1 MKNKYS
7 YISILVCCIFVV
19 ACGNDNHIKKEYVSQ
34 NLSADKIKISQE
46 VFTKIEQSHYVKDFV
61 GEDFN
66 KNYIIALI
74 DKLDGNKQYFTK
86 NEVEEF
92 IARSE
97 LFKET
102 DFDIDISYEIINLY
116 FKRIVEFSEFQINL
130 INNFSFSFEKDDFLD
145 IYYKDNE
152 WLIDQNALDNQW
164 KLQTKNEF
172 LLAKMSDDSS
182 TNPKKDLIKRYK
194 NRIKRVNQQKEE
206 DIFSI
211 AMIVMANQFDPHSS
225 YLSPRSAEDFD
236 MNMSL
241 KLEGI
246 GALLGIEDDYTK
258 IISLVPGGPAE
269 KSGKISPDDKITRI
283 RQKDKESE
291 YVDVIGWRIDEVVN
305 LIRGESDTEV
315 EIEFISSK
323 ASEGVRKIVTLKRE
337 EIKLEDRAAKGEI
350 YDLGDK
356 SKIGII
362 DLPSFYIDFNAYQNR
377 TNDYKSSSGDVKK
390 ILEDFNENSVDAVIL
405 DLRNNG
411 GGALIEANKII
422 GLFVASGPTVQVKH
436 SAGYIQPYG
445 DSKATQ
451 VWDKPLLVLVNRY
464 SASASEI
471 VAAAIQDYQ
480 RGIIVGQRTFGKGT
494 VQSLEDI
501 SKGQIKITESKYY
514 RVDGTS
520 TQNKGVVPDITL
532 PSTWDIETVGES
544 SYPTALAWDKVRPY
558 RHNKFPLNYNKLKT
572 VRELHEERLNRDPN
586 LIYLSQVRKRYDNN
600 KDRKEL
606 SLNINERIKEKD
618 LRKLWLLEIENK
630 RRSGL
635 GLAIYSSYQAL
646 EDSEDEE
653 LLDRNNIDL
662 ENDFLLIESTK
673 IITDYLDLN
682 KKIIL
687 TEVN

>member
-7 YISILVCCIFVV
+7 YLSILACSIFVI
-19 ACGNDNHIKKEYVSQ
+19 ACGNNDDTRKEYVSQ

-46 VFTKIEQSHYVKDFV
+46 VFNKIEKSHYVSNFV
-61 GEDFN
+61 DKNFN

-74 DKLDGNKQYFTK
+74 DKLDGSKQYFTK
-86 NEVEEF
+86 NEVEGF
-92 IARSE
+92 IHRSDLYDE
-97 LFKET
+97 AA
-102 DFDIDISYEIINLY
+102 FDIDISYEIINLY
-116 FKRIVEFSEFQINL
+116 FKRVIEFSEFQIYL
-130 INNFSFSFEKDDFLD
+130 VNNFSFSFEKDDFLD
-145 IYYKDNE
+145 IYIKDNE
-152 WLIDQNALDNQW
+152 WLDDQKALNNQW

-172 LLAKMSDDSS
+172 LLAQMSDEPSVD
-182 TNPKKDLIKRYK
+182 PKKDLIKRYK

-211 AMIVMANQFDPHSS
+211 AMTVMANQFDPHSS

-269 KSGKISPDDKITRI
+269 KSGRISPDDKITRI
-283 RQKDKESE
+283 RQKDSDEE
-291 YVDVIGWRIDEVVN
+291 YIDVIGWRIDEVVN
-305 LIRGESDTEV
+305 LIRGESGSEV

-323 ASEGVRKIVTLKRE
+323 ENDDVRKIVTLKRE

-350 YDLGDK
+350 HVSEEG

-390 ILEDFNENSVDAVIL
+390 ILEDFNKKSVDAVIL

-436 SAGYIQPYG
+436 STGYIQPYG
-445 DSKATQ
+445 DSKASQ
-451 VWDKPLLVLVNRY
+451 IWDKPLLILVNRY

-520 TQNKGVVPDITL
+520 TQNKGVVPDISL

-544 SYPTALAWDKVRPY
+544 SYPTALEWDRVRPY

-572 VRELHEERLNRDPN
+572 VRELHKKRLNIDPN
-586 LIYLSQVRKRYDNN
+586 LLYLGEVRKRYDDN
-600 KDRKEL
+600 KNKKEL
-606 SLNINERIKEKD
+606 SLNINERINEKN
-618 LRKLWLLEIENK
+618 LRKSWLLEIENK
-630 RRSGL
+630 RRLGL
-635 GLAIYSSYQAL
+635 GLKIYDSYEAL
-646 EDSEDEE
+646 KDSEDEE
-653 LLDRNNIDL
+653 LIDRNNIDL

-673 IITDYLDLN
+673 IIGDYLDLN
-682 KKIIL
+682 KKIVL
-687 TEVN
+687 TKVN